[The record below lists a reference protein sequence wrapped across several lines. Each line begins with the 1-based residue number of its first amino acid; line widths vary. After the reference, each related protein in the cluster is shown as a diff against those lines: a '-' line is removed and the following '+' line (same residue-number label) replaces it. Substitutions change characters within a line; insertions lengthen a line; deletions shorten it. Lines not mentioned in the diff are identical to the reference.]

1 MTMQLSVTPF
11 SSDLLLWIGISLIVL
26 SIAYLRLLVVVE
38 RTRRAFRALQPDIQ
52 ISKIVTVYSDRQDR
66 LTFWLRNTGGT
77 PASQIRATIR
87 DGVGIE
93 PSPAIEVV
101 NPGCE
106 EQEAWIHVNPDSP
119 LLQKKQDNIQ
129 LIVRYWDQWGN
140 KYMLTFPVVQLE
152 SIYGQL
158 ALHLV
163 ERGKPRIFKPAIS
176 VWRMRSILRQ
186 HFGNKRKCDVSKF
199 GLDGYIDVG
208 HEELLS
214 QSLIHSYLCRVWN
227 TQNKRCIPPTKSR
240 YPSRAIKLPST

>member
-11 SSDLLLWIGISLIVL
+11 SSDHLLWIGLGLIVL
-26 SIAYLRLLVVVE
+26 SLAYLRLLVVVDK
-38 RTRRAFRALQPDIQ
+38 TRRAFHALQPDVQ
-52 ISKIVTVYSDRQDR
+52 ISKIVTVYADRQDR
-66 LTFWLRNTGGT
+66 LTFCLRNTGGS

-87 DGVGIE
+87 EGVGIE
-93 PSPAIEVV
+93 PSPAIAVM

-106 EQEAWIHVNPDSP
+106 EQEAWIQVKSDSP
-119 LLQKKQDNIQ
+119 LLQKKQNNIQ

-140 KYMLTFPVVQLE
+140 EYKLMFPVAQLE
-152 SIYGQL
+152 SVHGHL

-163 ERGKPRIFKPAIS
+163 ERGKPRVFKPAIS
-176 VWRMRSILRQ
+176 VWRMRLILQRQ
-186 HFGNKRKCDVSKF
+186 SGKRHKDDASKD
-199 GLDGYIDVG
+199 GLGGYIDVG

-240 YPSRAIKLPST
+240 YRSRAMKLPST